1 MFPELADWI
10 ASSLA
15 TTPIVIF
22 SISTVSEGAEEEI
35 GANVCVVRPDNFNQL
50 RMLLMR
56 VLYEGSSEQ

>member
-22 SISTVSEGAEEEI
+22 SISTEGAEEEI

>member
-22 SISTVSEGAEEEI
+22 PISTVSEGSEEEI
-35 GANVCVVRPDNFNQL
+35 GGNVFVARPDNFNQL

-56 VLYEGSSEQ
+56 VLYGGSSEQ